1 MSTTNLLDLRPLS
14 IGELLDRTFRIFRKH
29 FLTFVLIAIIMQ
41 LPVSI
46 LQVGS
51 ALMVNNFALGTMAGN
66 PFDNP
71 EIILPTM
78 LVSLGIGFASFII
91 TQVGTAA
98 LTQAVSDSYLGR
110 TVSFDSAFSRMGNT
124 WFKLILATI
133 VGGFFMFGL
142 LIPIMLGSF
151 IPCLGFFIALIGMFF
166 LGAVASILFSLLPP
180 VVVLE
185 RASVIDAVKRA
196 WTLSRLRF
204 WWVLGYLV
212 LLTVLTFVIIFGPAA
227 IIGVVLGL
235 VLGEMSILV
244 QSIVQQS
251 ATLVLTAVFLPIR
264 IAAVTLMYFD
274 LRIRFEGFDLVVLA
288 SANETVLDAAPSL
301 PNKTIL

>member
-1 MSTTNLLDLRPLS
+1 MSTTDFLDLRPLS

-227 IIGVVLGL
+227 VIGVVLGL

-288 SANETVLDAAPSL
+288 SANETVLDAAPNL
-301 PNKTIL
+301 TNKTIL

>member
-1 MSTTNLLDLRPLS
+1 MSTTDFLDLRPLS

-264 IAAVTLMYFD
+264 IAAITLMYFD

>member
-51 ALMVNNFALGTMAGN
+51 AVMVNNFALGTMAGN

-124 WFKLILATI
+124 WFNLILATI

-142 LIPIMLGSF
+142 FIPIMLGSF

-227 IIGVVLGL
+227 VIGVVLGL

-251 ATLVLTAVFLPIR
+251 ATLVLTAVFFP
-264 IAAVTLMYFD
+264 F
-274 LRIRFEGFDLVVLA
+274 A
-288 SANETVLDAAPSL
+288 SPPLH
-301 PNKTIL
+301 

>member
-51 ALMVNNFALGTMAGN
+51 AVMVNNFALGTMAGN

-142 LIPIMLGSF
+142 FIPIMLGSF

-227 IIGVVLGL
+227 VIGVVLGL

-264 IAAVTLMYFD
+264 IAAITLMYFD
-274 LRIRFEGFDLVVLA
+274 LRIRFEGFDLIVLA
-288 SANETVLDAAPSL
+288 SANETILDAAPNL
-301 PNKTIL
+301 TNQTIL